1 MTEPMLEGAHASLRI
16 ASTLGPTP
24 PPREGATLTVS
35 LGPTHSLSLS
45 PSFFFFHICLRDG
58 HGGGGCIRTGHKLI
72 NFFVHPTPQHATF
85 QAMGKRTSHPLRR
98 DCKQSWRPSCKTTD
112 QFPPSHFVLSYFLN
126 AWPEKGTLASEM
138 MPTSL
143 LKTQLF

>member
-1 MTEPMLEGAHASLRI
+1 MTEPWLEGAHASLRI

-58 HGGGGCIRTGHKLI
+58 HGGGGCIRTGL
-72 NFFVHPTPQHATF
+72 VQADQLVGTPYTPTRDLSSDGETHEPSFTEGLQAILAT
-85 QAMGKRTSHPLRR
+85 
-98 DCKQSWRPSCKTTD
+98 
-112 QFPPSHFVLSYFLN
+112 
-126 AWPEKGTLASEM
+126 
-138 MPTSL
+138 
-143 LKTQLF
+143 